1 MWGESNPNLINI
13 LMNRILYVFALSL
26 ALSGCGLIPSKFD
39 NVEFGYLSE
48 LRAIST
54 IEESCNSE
62 HFKQMKFLSS
72 VLVVYS
78 ENTLNENIANIYKE
92 LDSLTTELSNR
103 ENPSEVYCKIKRE
116 NIAVASDNALEIFG
130 KRRK

>member
-1 MWGESNPNLINI
+1 MKHLTTFLILI
-13 LMNRILYVFALSL
+13 AIT
-26 ALSGCGLIPSKFD
+26 GCGLSPSRFD

-54 IEESCNSE
+54 LEESCNQE
-62 HFKQMKFLSS
+62 HIDEIKFLSA
-72 VLVVYS
+72 VLKVYS
-78 ENTLNENIANIYKE
+78 KNTLNENITRIYAE
-92 LDSLTTELSNR
+92 IHDLATELAER
-103 ENPSEVYCKIKRE
+103 ENPSNVYCRIKRE